1 MIPAPAAMGHRYREL
16 SMPLV
21 IMAGRE
27 DKVADVGRQSVRLHE
42 EIPHSSI
49 RLVPNVGHM
58 LHYAVP
64 EEVVAAIETVSGRVG
79 GAAHRHDRNEEAA
92 SLS

>member
-1 MIPAPAAMGHRYREL
+1 MIPAAGAMRHRYREL

-27 DKVADVGRQSVRLHE
+27 DKVAKVGRQSVRLHE

-58 LHYAVP
+58 LHYAP
-64 EEVVAAIETVSGRVG
+64 ARHERSGDVAI
-79 GAAHRHDRNEEAA
+79 
-92 SLS
+92 LSRPGTRYR

>member
-1 MIPAPAAMGHRYREL
+1 MIPAAAAMRHRYREL
-16 SMPLV
+16 SMPLA

-27 DKVADVGRQSVRLHE
+27 DKVAKVGRQSVRLHE

-64 EEVVAAIETVSGRVG
+64 EEVVAAIETVSGQVG
-79 GAAHRHDRNEEAA
+79 GAAYWHDTKAEAT

>member
-1 MIPAPAAMGHRYREL
+1 
-16 SMPLV
+16 
-21 IMAGRE
+21 
-27 DKVADVGRQSVRLHE
+27 
-42 EIPHSSI
+42 
-49 RLVPNVGHM
+49 M